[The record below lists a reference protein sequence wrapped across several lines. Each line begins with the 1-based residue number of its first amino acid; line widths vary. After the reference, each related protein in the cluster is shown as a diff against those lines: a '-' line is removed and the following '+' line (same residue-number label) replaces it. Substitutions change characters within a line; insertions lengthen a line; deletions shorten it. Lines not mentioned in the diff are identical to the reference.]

1 MTPQAKESATVPVW
15 HVLVRVSHWL
25 VAAIVLFNLFNESG
39 PMHRYAGYV
48 AFAVVMARLAVGL
61 TRPADD
67 VAHVGLPLWSALHQH
82 LSDLRHGRVHRSLG
96 HNPAG
101 LCMALVLWLLVL
113 LLGLT
118 GWMSR
123 LDRFW
128 GEAWLTDIHELLA
141 ETLQICV
148 AVHVVGVIV
157 MSRLQ
162 KENLLKA
169 MITGR
174 KPKL

>member
-1 MTPQAKESATVPVW
+1 MTQQANENATVPVW
-15 HVLVRVSHWL
+15 HVLLRASHWL

-39 PMHRYAGYV
+39 PLHRYAGYV
-48 AFAVVMARLAVGL
+48 AFAVVMARLVVGL
-61 TRPADD
+61 RRPADD
-67 VAHVGLPLWSALHQH
+67 VAHVGLPLWSELRQH

-123 LDRFW
+123 LDQFW

-141 ETLQICV
+141 KTLQVCV
-148 AVHVVGVIV
+148 IVHLIGVIV

-174 KPKL
+174 KPRL

>member
-1 MTPQAKESATVPVW
+1 MTIHADEQATVPVW
-15 HVLVRVSHWL
+15 HVAVRLSHWV

-39 PMHRYAGYV
+39 PLHRYAGYV
-48 AFAVVMARLAVGL
+48 AFGVVFARFAYGL
-61 TRPADD
+61 TRPAGDA
-67 VAHVGLPLWSALHQH
+67 AHIGLPLWSELVQH
-82 LSDLRHGRVHRSLG
+82 ASDLRHGRVHRTLG

-101 LCMALVLWLLVL
+101 LCMALVLWLLVV

-118 GWMSR
+118 GWMSQ
-123 LDRFW
+123 LDQFW
-128 GEAWLTDIHELLA
+128 GEAWLADTHELLA
-141 ETLQICV
+141 EALQVCV
-148 AVHVVGVIV
+148 VLHWLGVIL

>member
-1 MTPQAKESATVPVW
+1 MAAQTDEQATVPVW
-15 HVLVRVSHWL
+15 HAVVRVSHWL

-39 PMHRYAGYV
+39 ALHRYAGYV
-48 AFAVVMARLAVGL
+48 AISVVVARLVHGL
-61 TRPADD
+61 TRPVGD
-67 VAHVGLPLWSALHQH
+67 VAHIGLPLWSELRQH
-82 LSDLRHGRVHRSLG
+82 LSDLRHGRVHRTLG

-101 LCMALVLWLLVL
+101 LCMALLLWLLVM

-123 LDRFW
+123 LDQFW
-128 GEAWLTDIHELLA
+128 GEAWLTDTHALLA
-141 ETLQICV
+141 QALQICV
-148 AVHVVGVIV
+148 VLHWLGVIV

-174 KPKL
+174 KPRL